1 MNRRNLFTA
10 ILAAGI
16 ALALPAGAQSPS
28 GYVELSPPQV
38 TDSPDKIEVLEFF
51 SYTCIHC
58 SNVHPAAKQWAAK
71 LPPDVV
77 FKRIPV
83 VFDPR
88 QEPTARL
95 FYALEATGD
104 LARLDDAIFAAL
116 HVQKLHMM
124 TDKAVLDWVAGQ
136 GVDMK
141 KFEAAY
147 RSFGVQSKV
156 RRGVTLAQAYK
167 VTSTPMFF
175 VNGKFR
181 VDTTE
186 PSGYGRMFGLIDDL
200 IGRQRP
206 IKARGIRG

>member
-1 MNRRNLFTA
+1 MNRRHLFTA
-10 ILAAGI
+10 LFAASLAF
-16 ALALPAGAQSPS
+16 ALPAGAQSPS
-28 GYVELSPPQV
+28 GYIELSPPQA
-38 TDSPDKIEVLEFF
+38 TDAQDKIEVLEFF
-51 SYTCIHC
+51 SYACIHC

-71 LPPDVV
+71 LPADVV

-104 LARLDDAIFAAL
+104 LARLDDAVFAAI

-136 GVDMK
+136 GVDIK

-147 RSFGVQSKV
+147 RKLKFGDVVLFRSDYSDRYYRPLPEGNRVQL
-156 RRGVTLAQAYK
+156 RHLQDELN
-167 VTSTPMFF
+167 PQ
-175 VNGKFR
+175 
-181 VDTTE
+181 
-186 PSGYGRMFGLIDDL
+186 ID
-200 IGRQRP
+200 
-206 IKARGIRG
+206 

>member
-1 MNRRNLFTA
+1 MNRRHLFTA
-10 ILAAGI
+10 LFAASLAF
-16 ALALPAGAQSPS
+16 ALPAGAQSPS
-28 GYVELSPPQV
+28 GYIELSPPQA
-38 TDSPDKIEVLEFF
+38 TDAQDKIEVLEFF
-51 SYTCIHC
+51 SYACIHC

-71 LPPDVV
+71 LPADVV

-104 LARLDDAIFAAL
+104 LARLDDAVFAAI

-124 TDKAVLDWVAGQ
+124 TDKAVLDWVGGQ
-136 GVDMK
+136 GVDLK

-156 RRGVTLAQAYK
+156 RRGVTLSQSYK
-167 VTSTPMFF
+167 VTATPMFF

-186 PSGYGRMFGLIDDL
+186 PSGYGRMFGLIDEL